1 MSSDITMMIRLHP
14 VSGIEMPGIGGT
26 ELLHKECSERPD
38 LDLHYKSSPDDAGRS
53 ANQRPSIVTLGKNS
67 LTMIA
72 DPTLPRNAVDV
83 VVELSD
89 DNDDVN
95 DATPANDLFEGMGLG
110 LRDTIR
116 LLSDSSTFS
125 FEPTPSSME
134 ESPTTSQKHPKL
146 RLRIQRYI
154 AGFVAINNE
163 VVKTPNAIIKEGDI
177 LSLQSMSY
185 SYDYVVMLTP
195 ISDSTTNAATKTDGS
210 NNFPLSVS
218 PSDHDMNEMPPS
230 TAAVANDDQH
240 QVYMELVDEQ
250 QKLMQ
255 QMVEDEFTCAIC
267 LEYQVRST
275 ALVPCGHSFCHTCI
289 FDPIKKKLMHKV
301 CSVCNTKITAVVPN
315 RTIDSCFHLMVQF
328 QSEQNKKQPDDEPT
342 SSSLASILPQE
353 DFDHYKVR
361 SEEQTNVRMNAKS
374 IRSSKRPRP
383 THHMAPP
390 THHRAPRLPPLP
402 PPHLNSHGELYGA
415 IAFLQNAAIQGVHM
429 DDDDDNE
436 EMHTDAL
443 QYFTNRLFPPQTPAT
458 ATNQGQQP
466 ATASLVHGTTPS
478 DAIEID

>member
-14 VSGIEMPGIGGT
+14 VSGIEMTGIGGT

-38 LDLHYKSSPDDAGRS
+38 LDLHYKACPDDDDWLIG
-53 ANQRPSIVTLGKNS
+53 NQRPSIVTLGKNS

-89 DNDDVN
+89 DNDDVHDVTSTN
-95 DATPANDLFEGMGLG
+95 DQLEGMGLG

-125 FEPTPSSME
+125 FETTPSSME
-134 ESPTTSQKHPKL
+134 ESPMTGRKHPKL

-195 ISDSTTNAATKTDGS
+195 ISDSIANAATKTDGLS
-210 NNFPLSVS
+210 NLPLSVS
-218 PSDHDMNEMPPS
+218 PSDHEMDEMPPS
-230 TAAVANDDQH
+230 IAGVTTNDQQ
-240 QVYMELVDEQ
+240 QVYIELVDEQ

-255 QMVEDEFTCAIC
+255 QMVNDEFTCAIC

-301 CSVCNTKITAVVPN
+301 CSVCNTKITSVVPN
-315 RTIDSCFHLMVQF
+315 RTIDSCFHLIVKF

-342 SSSLASILPQE
+342 SSSLTSILPQE
-353 DFDHYKVR
+353 DFDHYKER
-361 SEEQTNVRMNAKS
+361 SEEQTNVRMNAE
-374 IRSSKRPRP
+374 SSKRRKRARP
-383 THHMAPP
+383 THHMAPM
-390 THHRAPRLPPLP
+390 LPPAP
-402 PPHLNSHGELYGA
+402 PPNLSSFGA
-415 IAFLQNAAIQGVHM
+415 IAAAIHGHHPW
-429 DDDDDNE
+429 DDDDDDDD
-436 EMHTDAL
+436 EMNPGVM
-443 QYFTNRLFPPQTPAT
+443 QYFANRFLPPLTFAA